1 MIRLRILRWE
11 DYSELSGWASCNHHK
26 DPYKRGQEGQRER
39 MENATLFALNVE
51 DGLIAKKYR

>member
-11 DYSELSGWASCNHHK
+11 DYSELSGWASCNHK
-26 DPYKRGQEGQRER
+26 DPYKRGQEDQRER

-51 DGLIAKKYR
+51 DGLTAKKYR